1 MPKPDVAGAVASTE
15 LERDLKFNVKRLLAR
30 LDDEIG
36 REYMTF
42 ALRLEIER
50 IEEML
55 AWVEDDAES

>member
-1 MPKPDVAGAVASTE
+1 MKVETTTE
-15 LERDLKFNVKRLLAR
+15 LERDLKFNVKRLIAR
-30 LDDEIG
+30 LNDEIG

-55 AWVEDDAES
+55 SWVEDDAD